1 MGILG
6 PATAT
11 MGEGDPERI
20 RLFTASSKGLAQRS
34 RSARAPEWAPCM
46 GSGETPRQGFPRL
59 VTAGLMSSSASSG
72 KTPARVTFS
81 YLTPNNLGV
90 VRKLNSVLFPI
101 KYAEK
106 YYKDILAPEVE
117 DFCQLGERAHLIT
130 SGKSFLAPLLP
141 VNEANR
147 KEHSVLQ

>member
-1 MGILG
+1 MSN
-6 PATAT
+6 PKT
-11 MGEGDPERI
+11 DPSIHR
-20 RLFTASSKGLAQRS
+20 ASHKGLAGNAAVPRSEGYQRGK
-34 RSARAPEWAPCM
+34 RHARAF
-46 GSGETPRQGFPRL
+46 SRL
-59 VTAGLMSSSASSG
+59 VTAGLMSSATSSG

-117 DFCQLGERAHLIT
+117 DFCQLGERGPFNRAWKTRLCT
-130 SGKSFLAPLLP
+130 SL
-141 VNEANR
+141 
-147 KEHSVLQ
+147 